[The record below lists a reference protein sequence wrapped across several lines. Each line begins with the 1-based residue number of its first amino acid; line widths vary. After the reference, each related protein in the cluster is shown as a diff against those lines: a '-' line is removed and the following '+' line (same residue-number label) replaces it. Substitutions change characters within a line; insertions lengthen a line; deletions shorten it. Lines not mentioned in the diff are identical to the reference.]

1 MIKENECVTNRK
13 FKRMVSD
20 GVLYQHHTAT
30 EKGYISSKN
39 EFILKEYKGR
49 FGRGYAMHMPNK
61 DGICTYNYGRTKSN
75 NFHTI
80 IYFLFK

>member
-1 MIKENECVTNRK
+1 MTIKRI
-13 FKRMVSD
+13 KRLCAD
-20 GVLYQHHTAT
+20 GKMYLHHEATA
-30 EKGYISSKN
+30 KGYISSKN

-80 IYFLFK
+80 IYFIYK